1 MCKVINADRRNG
13 KMVNKAT
20 CSFEELVVCLDKSQM
35 IDIKEDVMY
44 SMWHNIYFLMWRR
57 GKA

>member
-20 CSFEELVVCLDKSQM
+20 CSFEELVVCLDTSQM

-44 SMWHNIYFLMWRR
+44 SMWHNIYF
-57 GKA
+57 